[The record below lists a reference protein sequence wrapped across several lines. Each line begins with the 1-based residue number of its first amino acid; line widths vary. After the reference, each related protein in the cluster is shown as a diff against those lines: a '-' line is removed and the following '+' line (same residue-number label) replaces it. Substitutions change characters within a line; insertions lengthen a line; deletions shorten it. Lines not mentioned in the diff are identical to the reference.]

1 MRPYFTLLALLLS
14 AGTVRADAAGDLAA
28 KVQAAYDKAPSYTAR
43 FEQESHVKAT
53 GNTTRAEGTV
63 TFKKPG
69 KMRWIYVKPVDQE
82 IISDGKQVWIYQP
95 EDKQVVVGSAAK
107 ILKNRASITFLAG
120 EGRLGDEFNIRTGT
134 LPAGAAKGTVLE
146 LTPKA
151 ADPSVTRVLL
161 VADPATGY
169 VAESWVYDFM
179 GNSTRV
185 RFLEPKVG
193 KKVPDAHF
201 VFTPPAGIDV
211 IKQPME

>member
-1 MRPYFTLLALLLS
+1 MQSCYPIIALLLS
-14 AGTVRADAAGDLAA
+14 AGTLRADAAGDLAA
-28 KVQAAYDKAPSYTAR
+28 KVQAAYDKAPSYSAR
-43 FEQESHVKAT
+43 FEQESLVKAT

-120 EGRLGDEFNIRTGT
+120 EGRLGDEFNIRSGT
-134 LPAGAAKGTVLE
+134 LPAGTAKGSVLE
-146 LTPKA
+146 LTPKKTDA
-151 ADPSVTRVLL
+151 SVTRVLL
-161 VADPATGY
+161 VADPATGF
-169 VAESWVYDFM
+169 VSESWVYDFM

-185 RFLEPKVG
+185 RFLSPQVG
-193 KKVPDAHF
+193 KKVADSHF
-201 VFTPPAGIDV
+201 VFIPPAGIDI